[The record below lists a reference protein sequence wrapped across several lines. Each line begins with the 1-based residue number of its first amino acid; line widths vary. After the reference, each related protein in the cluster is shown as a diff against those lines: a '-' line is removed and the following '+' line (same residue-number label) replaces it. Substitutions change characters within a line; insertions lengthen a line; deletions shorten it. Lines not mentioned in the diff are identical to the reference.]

1 MKVLE
6 TLSSNVF
13 EPCTSTGSELFSLLI
28 CLDATK
34 FVVLSVCILIEK
46 ICPKIC
52 SKSRLK
58 RAKSPLAVNV
68 RLSKPSL
75 LKLPNRSNNREFLQ
89 K

>member
-52 SKSRLK
+52 SKS
-58 RAKSPLAVNV
+58 SPLAVNV

-75 LKLPNRSNNREFLQ
+75 LKLPNRGNNREFLQ